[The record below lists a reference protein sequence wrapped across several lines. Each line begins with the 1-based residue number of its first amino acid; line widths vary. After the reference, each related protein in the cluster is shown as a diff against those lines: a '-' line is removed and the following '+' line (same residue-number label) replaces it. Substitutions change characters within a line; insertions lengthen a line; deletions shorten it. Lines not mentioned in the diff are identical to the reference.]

1 MSETLKPCPHCGSA
15 NVHLSYF
22 DNSKVFCASC
32 FGSNNARKWNTRPRE
47 DALRTALIAC
57 LHQLRNTINPV
68 AYADP
73 LRLAAHKSCI
83 ADAEK
88 ALNETQP

>member
-47 DALRTALIAC
+47 DALRAALKHIASYPI
-57 LHQLRNTINPV
+57 HSEPMGG
-68 AYADP
+68 AYDM
-73 LRLAAHKSCI
+73 RDI
-83 ADAEK
+83 AEK